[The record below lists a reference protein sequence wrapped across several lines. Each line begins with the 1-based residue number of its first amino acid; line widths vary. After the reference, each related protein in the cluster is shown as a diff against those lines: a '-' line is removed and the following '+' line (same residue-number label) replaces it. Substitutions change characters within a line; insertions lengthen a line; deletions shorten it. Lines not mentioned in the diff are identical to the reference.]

1 MVSDF
6 KRIFS
11 IEIPRKEIVLQS
23 GVKYLYN
30 INIDKVKPEQNQK
43 VKPKGLLT
51 MTAATSTMTT

>member
-6 KRIFS
+6 QRIFS

-30 INIDKVKPEQNQK
+30 INIDKVEPEQNQK
-43 VKPKGLLT
+43 VKPKGPLT
-51 MTAATSTMTT
+51 LTGATSTMTT